1 MNDVISQIRQK
12 LESGILPGDLTF
24 EERDAWSVF
33 KASQPHW
40 NSSDDEINEEQED
53 KLYQWL
59 KKE

>member
-1 MNDVISQIRQK
+1 MNNVIFQIRQK
-12 LESGILPGDLTF
+12 LKSGIPPGDLTF
-24 EERDAWSVF
+24 EEREAWSRF

-40 NSSDDEINEEQED
+40 ASSDDEMNEEQED